1 MNRKR
6 RNKMAKQLDDLYK
19 SIPVTIKCQGLCQE
33 SCGPIALTDVEFDRI
48 ADASKITPCTDENGT
63 CSILKSGKCSA
74 YSVRPVICRLWGITK
89 GMECPFGCV
98 PTPRYLTKKEG
109 HEFLRKADAITKNG
123 FTKSTLPEME
133 NVLNA
138 IPRQR

>member
-6 RNKMAKQLDDLYK
+6 LNKMRKQLDELYK

-33 SCGPIALTDVEFDRI
+33 SCGPIGMTQVEFDRI
-48 ADASKITPCTDENGT
+48 SDVSGTTPSIDENGT
-63 CSILKSGKCSA
+63 CSILKNGKCSA
-74 YSVRPVICRLWGITK
+74 YSVRPVICRLWGIAQ
-89 GMECPFGCV
+89 GMECPFGCK
-98 PTPRYLTKKEG
+98 PEPRYLTKQEG
-109 HEFLRKADAITKNG
+109 HEILKKSDAITKGG

-133 NVLNA
+133 DVLNA